1 MTIIRNNFDT
11 FLQRRILEI
20 IIILGKNKGMMIEYS
35 LYLGGGVVGLKEN
48 IFLNN
53 GFLLCSEFGKHA
65 VDLLDLSYKDSAL
78 HAIASLDD
86 KLPEFGNKTVTQVAQ
101 LCRNKYF
108 IAHKSCQKWM
118 MHRWHGVL
126 RIREVDYRI
135 FKLPEWVKVSN
146 RLISLPVWY
155 KIVS

>member
-1 MTIIRNNFDT
+1 MEFHE
-11 FLQRRILEI
+11 QRYDDRVLSIFGEWEGFWSFRSG
-20 IIILGKNKGMMIEYS
+20 GKIEHIN
-35 LYLGGGVVGLKEN
+35 N
-48 IFLNN
+48 IF
-53 GFLLCSEFGKHA
+53 FLCSEFGKHA

-135 FKLPEWVKVSN
+135 FKLPEWVKVSI
-146 RLISLPVWY
+146 RLISLPVLY

>member
-1 MTIIRNNFDT
+1 M
-11 FLQRRILEI
+11 
-20 IIILGKNKGMMIEYS
+20 Y
-35 LYLGGGVVGLKEN
+35 N
-48 IFLNN
+48 IFI
-53 GFLLCSEFGKHA
+53 FFPSEFGQHA

-118 MHRWHGVL
+118 NHRWHGIL

-135 FKLPEWVKVSN
+135 FKLPEYVKVN
-146 RLISLPVWY
+146 KLLIDYSIYASTFKRDLMLIFLYTQIYLSILFIIPMFFWVTY
-155 KIVS
+155 DVEKNGVAVKEGI

>member
-1 MTIIRNNFDT
+1 M
-11 FLQRRILEI
+11 
-20 IIILGKNKGMMIEYS
+20 Y
-35 LYLGGGVVGLKEN
+35 N
-48 IFLNN
+48 IFI
-53 GFLLCSEFGKHA
+53 FFPSEFGQHA

-118 MHRWHGVL
+118 NHRWHGIL

-135 FKLPEWVKVSN
+135 FKLPEYVKVN
-146 RLISLPVWY
+146 KLLIDYSIYASTFKRDFMLIFLYTHRSTSAFCLSFLCSFGSPMTLRKMV
-155 KIVS
+155 